1 MKKKKFERRIAIM
14 VMLEEPE
21 IKFLDRKINKEVP
34 ELSSRSAILRLLT
47 RRSMVKPEM
56 LDVNSS
62 CSNRSS
68 YSSHCN

>member
-1 MKKKKFERRIAIM
+1 MKKKKFERKISIM

-21 IKFLDRKINKEVP
+21 IKFLDRKINKEIP

-56 LDVNSS
+56 LDIK
-62 CSNRSS
+62 
-68 YSSHCN
+68 

>member
-1 MKKKKFERRIAIM
+1 MAKKFERKISIM

-47 RRSMVKPEM
+47 RRSMADPAM
-56 LDVNSS
+56 LDIK
-62 CSNRSS
+62 
-68 YSSHCN
+68 

>member
-1 MKKKKFERRIAIM
+1 MIKKKFERKIGIM

-56 LDVNSS
+56 LDIKPA
-62 CSNRSS
+62 
-68 YSSHCN
+68 